1 MKIYISGPI
10 TGTKD
15 YMKRFQRVEETLKA
29 EGHTVINP
37 AKVNAGLPEGTI
49 HKEYM
54 KLSLCMLDMCEV
66 IFMMKGWE
74 ESKGAGMEFE
84 YATLNKMTIIFEGGR
99 SWRENQGRRDVG
111 SFLREQDRKFES
123 VMEAAFSVL

>member
-10 TGTKD
+10 TGTKN
-15 YMKRFQRVEETLKA
+15 YMERFKRAEETLKA

-37 AKVNAGLPEGTI
+37 AKVNAELPEGTT

-54 KLSLCMLDMCEV
+54 KISLCMLDMCEAV
-66 IFMMKGWE
+66 FMLKGWE

-84 YATLNKMTIIFEGGR
+84 YATLNKITIIFEGGR
-99 SWRENQGRRDVG
+99 SWPENQDRQNAEN
-111 SFLREQDRKFES
+111 FLIENDRKLRS
-123 VMEAAFSVL
+123 VMEAVFSVL